1 MAHAHLSLPA
11 SDHDCQD
18 SWHGGSIVHRRELHT
33 FIQLADSV
41 IRLCKDCIKAI
52 KDAPKDMQ
60 MIIGEVTSLKAIIE
74 SVSTVDLHVNAIKSV
89 PVCLRQQALS
99 RLADGACLRFTVFF
113 SGSVE
118 GKVGKIYFC

>member
-1 MAHAHLSLPA
+1 M
-11 SDHDCQD
+11 Q
-18 SWHGGSIVHRRELHT
+18 GLH
-33 FIQLADSV
+33 
-41 IRLCKDCIKAI
+41 KAI

-74 SVSTVDLHVNAIKSV
+74 SVRTVDLHVIAIKLV
-89 PVCLRQQALS
+89 PECLRQQALS

>member
-1 MAHAHLSLPA
+1 MAYPLSIGA
-11 SDHDCQD
+11 SF
-18 SWHGGSIVHRRELHT
+18 IT
-33 FIQLADSV
+33 FIRLADSV
-41 IRLCKDCIKAI
+41 IRLCKDCIKVI

-74 SVSTVDLHVNAIKSV
+74 SFRTMDLHVNAIKSV

-99 RLADGACLRFTVFF
+99 RLADGACLRFTVSF